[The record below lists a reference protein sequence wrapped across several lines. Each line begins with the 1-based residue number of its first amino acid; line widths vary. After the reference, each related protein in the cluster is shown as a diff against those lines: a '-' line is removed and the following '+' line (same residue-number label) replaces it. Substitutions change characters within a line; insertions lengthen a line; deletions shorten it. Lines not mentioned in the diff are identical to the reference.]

1 MSNPAIAAPVGAP
14 AAPRIVPSNFVD
26 SLKKVSE
33 TAVMA
38 MPIVVSFSLMMN
50 SFISGDSKALFFIF
64 GSLLLYGINLLFV
77 DNFIGKRFVESLDV
91 DNTLVNFLQR
101 IFKFKMGGEF
111 RKTPGFTVPF
121 MSFALMYLCLPL
133 RNMPKD
139 ADFPLL
145 MVFVL
150 VLLTLSSIIT
160 SVKLIGSPGI
170 HLLSVILG
178 MLWGAAWYAI
188 VKGKKDH
195 PSGDTYFSA
204 NSSNTAKCSRP
215 STQAFKC
222 TVYKN
227 GKPVG
232 DINT

>member
-1 MSNPAIAAPVGAP
+1 MSNPQVIATPVAS
-14 AAPRIVPSNFVD
+14 AATGFVPSNFVD

-33 TAVMA
+33 TAVMT
-38 MPIVVSFSLMMN
+38 MPIIVSFSLMMN
-50 SFISGDSKALFFIF
+50 SFISGDNKALFFIF

-77 DNFIGKRFVESLDV
+77 DNFIGKRFVEQLNP

-101 IFKFKMGGEF
+101 IFKFKMGGQF
-111 RKTPGFTVPF
+111 RKTPGFTVSF

-150 VLLTLSSIIT
+150 ILLTLSSIIT
-160 SVKLIGSPGI
+160 SVKLLGSSAI
-170 HLLSVILG
+170 HLVSVILG

-188 VKGKKDH
+188 VKGKKEN

>member
-1 MSNPAIAAPVGAP
+1 MSIAPLTIPAPAIM
-14 AAPRIVPSNFVD
+14 PSNFVD
-26 SLKKVSE
+26 SLKNVSE
-33 TAVMA
+33 SAVMA
-38 MPIVVSFSLMMN
+38 MPIIVTFSLMMN
-50 SFISGDSKALFFIF
+50 SFITSDSKALFFIF
-64 GSLLLYGINLLFV
+64 GSLLLYGINILFI
-77 DNFIGKRFVESLDV
+77 DNFIGKRFTESIEP
-91 DNTLVNFLQR
+91 DNTLINFLQR
-101 IFKFKMGGEF
+101 MFKFKMDGGF
-111 RKTPGFTVPF
+111 KKTPGFTVPF

-139 ADFPLL
+139 SDFPLL

-150 VLLTLSSIIT
+150 ILLTLSSIIT
-160 SVKLIGSPGI
+160 SVKLLGFPGI
-170 HLLSVILG
+170 HLVSIILG
-178 MLWGAAWYAI
+178 MLWGTAWYTI
-188 VKGKKDH
+188 VKGKKEH
-195 PSGDTYFSA
+195 PSGNTYFSA